1 MARAASMLGEN
12 DRRVRTRCRCG
23 VHALFCPRMQSGT
36 WVCRSVNACGR
47 VRCTGARG
55 LPRRSGVGPMQKRC
69 SIAGLGSK
77 ICSYSQDEKRGAV
90 IEQCIVPL

>member
-47 VRCTGARG
+47 VRCTGERAAAAQ
-55 LPRRSGVGPMQKRC
+55 RRLANAETVQHCWTGFKDMLLQSR
-69 SIAGLGSK
+69 
-77 ICSYSQDEKRGAV
+77 
-90 IEQCIVPL
+90 